1 MPVKENYRMHL
12 ARRWLWMVPI
22 TVMSGLVQV
31 CLPVPPARAMGIS
44 ASSVTEVRGRPIIR
58 VQQLRFDVE
67 DISSEPMPLIPIK
80 VLLPTAASLNQAGA
94 STGTFVLIANI
105 PQGISFSQCMSI
117 GRNWVVSLSQ
127 AEDFAV
133 LVRPGLIGQ
142 FQLEFHL
149 IGPGNQPLARTSAMI
164 RLQAGDEA
172 KASAAAANQPDAG
185 AVSEQEATATV
196 PPALAPNLN
205 ADEQEILLVRG
216 EQLRDEGGIAAARL
230 IFEELA
236 SQGNAKAALA
246 LARTFDPSFLA
257 NSATSTVA
265 PNLQEARRWYK
276 RAADLGSPEAQ
287 SRIAE
292 LPQ

>member
-1 MPVKENYRMHL
+1 
-12 ARRWLWMVPI
+12 
-22 TVMSGLVQV
+22 
-31 CLPVPPARAMGIS
+31 
-44 ASSVTEVRGRPIIR
+44 
-58 VQQLRFDVE
+58 
-67 DISSEPMPLIPIK
+67 
-80 VLLPTAASLNQAGA
+80 
-94 STGTFVLIANI
+94 
-105 PQGISFSQCMSI
+105 MSI

-127 AEDFAV
+127 AENFAMMAK
-133 LVRPGLIGQ
+133 PGVIGQ

-149 IGPGNQPLARTSAMI
+149 IGPGNQPLARTSALI
-164 RLQAGDEA
+164 WLQEAKTRDEA
-172 KASAAAANQPDAG
+172 KTSAAGTSQPTAP
-185 AVSEQEATATV
+185 AVRQQEATATV
-196 PPALAPNLN
+196 PPAPAPSLN

-276 RAADLGSPEAQ
+276 RAADLGSSEAQ
-287 SRIAE
+287 SRMAD